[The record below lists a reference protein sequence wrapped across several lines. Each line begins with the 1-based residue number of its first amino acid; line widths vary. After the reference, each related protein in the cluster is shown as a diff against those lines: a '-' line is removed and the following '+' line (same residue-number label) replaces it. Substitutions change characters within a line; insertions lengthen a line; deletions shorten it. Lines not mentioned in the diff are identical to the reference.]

1 MRAYL
6 KKFMTTH
13 KYFVEAVA
21 GFLVRKKGQHVQHY
35 MDYIV
40 QPQVPI
46 DQITIVLLAQMW
58 KIHVCIFLEGKYW
71 TTNKDQAL
79 DKATMYLVHLGKNIF
94 SDTTRKGS
102 LHWSFMEVPH
112 RDYNLHKP

>member
-21 GFLVRKKGQHVQHY
+21 GFLVYKKGQHVQHY

-46 DQITIVLLAQMW
+46 DQITIVLFSSDVENSCVYIFRG
-58 KIHVCIFLEGKYW
+58 KI
-71 TTNKDQAL
+71 L
-79 DKATMYLVHLGKNIF
+79 DH
-94 SDTTRKGS
+94 
-102 LHWSFMEVPH
+102 
-112 RDYNLHKP
+112 